1 MEATETRQAS
11 RRGRKGRRKARRK
24 VGKRRHNEE
33 NGSAREG
40 IFSGMQGDQDECV

>member
-11 RRGRKGRRKARRK
+11 RRGRKGRKARPK